1 MFYTFTHKPVLAT
14 FHAIHKQLLILP
26 LFLLL
31 LMCFV
36 GNAVGDEANP
46 PGKGYTNRI
55 IVKFHASKNTLIVE
69 DYFLQWS
76 YQQGFPLTYVKTL
89 GTGAN
94 VYRLNEYKSAADLEQ
109 IIDLV
114 LTHYYIEYAEPDWI
128 MTPVYSEPDT
138 TSQQL
143 KLNQQWHLNQQLN
156 QSTTIALLAQGYPQ
170 QTSPDLLAGL
180 QISHQ
185 QEGGYCRTTR
195 YHHNIVATALT
206 SLLLNQTDS
215 SRSINLLP
223 IKLGNTCQ
231 ILASELVEGI
241 IWASG
246 VSLPGYPKNQH
257 PAQAIVLP
265 IALQGRCS
273 RQLQWA
279 IDIANSNGSVVI
291 SAQPKHHSAK
301 PSRLLTDCRGLVPI
315 ELFTY

>member
-1 MFYTFTHKPVLAT
+1 MFYTFTHKSVLAT
-14 FHAIHKQLLILP
+14 DHSLYKRLLSLS
-26 LFLLL
+26 LLL
-31 LMCFV
+31 LMCLV
-36 GNAVGDEANP
+36 GNAFGEEPNL

-55 IVKFHASKNTLIVE
+55 IVKFHDNKNTLVVE

-94 VYRLNEYKSAADLEQ
+94 VYRLNEYKSATDLEQ

-114 LTHYYIEYAEPDWI
+114 LTNYYIEYAEPDWI
-128 MTPVYSEPDT
+128 MTPVYSEPEAA
-138 TSQQL
+138 SQQL
-143 KLNQQWHLNQQLN
+143 KLNQQWHLHQQLN
-156 QSTTIALLAQGYPQ
+156 QSATIALLAQGYPQ
-170 QTSPDLLAGL
+170 QTSSALLTGL

-185 QEGGYCRTTR
+185 QEGSFCRTNR

-206 SLLLNQTDS
+206 SLLLNQADS
-215 SRSINLLP
+215 NHPINLLP
-223 IKLGNTCQ
+223 IKLGNACQ

-265 IALQGRCS
+265 IALQGQCS

-291 SAQPKHHSAK
+291 SAQPKHHPAQ
-301 PSRLLTDCRGLVPI
+301 PSRLLTHCRGLVPI
-315 ELFTY
+315 ELFSY